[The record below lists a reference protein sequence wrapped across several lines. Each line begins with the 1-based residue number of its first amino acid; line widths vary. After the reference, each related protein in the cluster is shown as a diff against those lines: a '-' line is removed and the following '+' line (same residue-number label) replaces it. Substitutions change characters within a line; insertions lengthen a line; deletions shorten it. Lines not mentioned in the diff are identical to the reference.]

1 MHSFNVGEKHV
12 CSILAILLLCG
23 AAPAQQ
29 VTDSVG
35 SQPAVVQTA
44 LIEPGSSPFHLKA
57 IISEGRD
64 RAPAGHVEMFWA
76 APDKWKRTIQ
86 SEGFS
91 QTLVVNGD
99 KVFEEDSKPYFPL
112 GLQTLVTAMVDP
124 KPILE
129 AVRPGDRV
137 MTKAN
142 GLANESGVR
151 VYGSIAMRFPDG
163 LSELV
168 GASGHSVDFRDYQE
182 FEGKRVAR
190 LLVNGVGV
198 GEFLTAQVTELKKLK
213 NYDESLFQVARP
225 TSIEEQIRS
234 VRLPENEF
242 RSLVSE
248 SHEIIWPQVLDG
260 ATTGTAT
267 FYVSVD
273 RSGQVRE
280 VLPLRTANERSND
293 SARRQLMKWKFKS
306 VMKDGVPVQAES
318 ILTFSL
324 NTRAW
329 GPPSPLSDTEVRK
342 LVSNATEPVFSH
354 VKVHSG
360 DTCSVMVAIDPD
372 GYLIEAIPGDGTPGL
387 FQPCYEAVSKW
398 HFSPF
403 LQDGEPRPY
412 RAEIKFQVP

>member
-1 MHSFNVGEKHV
+1 MHSFNFSGKHLY
-12 CSILAILLLCG
+12 SILTMLLLS
-23 AAPAQQ
+23 AAAAAQGITNP
-29 VTDSVG
+29 VS
-35 SQPAVVQTA
+35 SQPAVVQAT
-44 LIEPGSSPFHLKA
+44 LIAPGSSPFHLKA
-57 IISEGRD
+57 TITEGRD
-64 RAPAGHVEMFWA
+64 PTPVGHVEIFWA

-86 SEGFS
+86 SEDFS

-99 KVFEEDSKPYFPL
+99 KILEEDSSSYFPL
-112 GLQTLVTAMVDP
+112 GLQTLVTAIVDP

-151 VYGSIAMRFPDG
+151 VYGRIAMRSPNG

-198 GEFLTAQVTELKKLK
+198 GEFLTAQVTELKKVK
-213 NYDESLFQVARP
+213 NHDDSLFQVTHP
-225 TSIEEQIRS
+225 TPKEEQIQTA
-234 VRLPENEF
+234 RLPENEF
-242 RSLVSE
+242 QSLVLE

-260 ATTGTAT
+260 ATTGMAT

-273 RSGQVRE
+273 RSGKVRE

-293 SARRQLMKWKFKS
+293 SARRQLMKWKFKPA
-306 VMKDGVPVQAES
+306 MKDGVPIQAES
-318 ILTFSL
+318 ILNFDL

-329 GPPSPLSDTEVRK
+329 GPSSPLSDTEVRK
-342 LVSNATEPVFSH
+342 LVSNPVEPVFSH
-354 VKVHSG
+354 VKAHSG
-360 DTCSVMVAIDPD
+360 DTCSVMIAIDSD

-387 FQPCYEAVSKW
+387 FQPCYQAISKW
-398 HFSPF
+398 HFSPL
-403 LQDGEPRPY
+403 LQNGEPRPY